1 MDLEVKLNSSN
12 LNKTLSRNNNLEES
26 ISNLPGLKLFNR
38 RLTGLK
44 PRFELLPGLYK
55 RLLGPQPGPHLGPQ
69 PGPHLGLLPGPHPDP
84 LPGPHPDQ
92 LPGLKLFSPLQDPLN
107 QGLLSVQ
114 MFNLFQL
121 KIDPNQFQLSV
132 VQVLIKIKI
141 NTWVKKVFIISNS
154 G

>member
-26 ISNLPGLKLFNR
+26 INNLPGLKLFNR

-44 PRFELLPGLYK
+44 PRFELLPDLYK

-69 PGPHLGLLPGPHPDP
+69 PGPHPDP
-84 LPGPHPDQ
+84 

-132 VQVLIKIKI
+132 VQVM
-141 NTWVKKVFIISNS
+141 V
-154 G
+154 